1 LCWSLTGAVR
11 TYPLGMPA
19 QVRTLQQSSIFC
31 FQFSCWL
38 SPLGGLSVGT
48 YVRLLLCRS
57 RRLLYCHTH
66 QAQQVA
72 QCCMYYN
79 QLNSDY
85 DTIIHSTQYVQAIY
99 TSISHTAFRPPN
111 TTCPKFKN
119 NRFHTHYA
127 VHYPLLKTRNP
138 PHVSISSLSL
148 GTSFLQERRR
158 MACVK
163 SCTYHESTIRYTV
176 TPRLPHL
183 SSTITRKLSSSS
195 SL

>member
-1 LCWSLTGAVR
+1 VLVINRCS
-11 TYPLGMPA
+11 TYIPLGHARAGSNPA
-19 QVRTLQQSSIFC
+19 AVEYFLLLVFVLAVAARR
-31 FQFSCWL
+31 FST
-38 SPLGGLSVGT
+38 VGT
-48 YVRLLLCRS
+48 YVRLLMCRS

-72 QCCMYYN
+72 QGCMYYKH
-79 QLNSDY
+79 LNSDY

-111 TTCPKFKN
+111 TTCIQKQQIP
-119 NRFHTHYA
+119 YA
-127 VHYPLLKTRNP
+127 LCCSLPLLKTRNP

-163 SCTYHESTIRYTV
+163 SCTYHESIIRHTV